1 MPISIV
7 LVVERAEWMKSG
19 NDICQWWMVAYMSQ
33 QAGKETYQGHVDGVI
48 VVEELAEPAPAATLA
63 VVQGQQWYHE
73 PAGEMEHAVGGVV
86 EDEESDGIERNEE
99 HEP

>member
-1 MPISIV
+1 MQTTGSIIHV
-7 LVVERAEWMKSG
+7 MT
-19 NDICQWWMVAYMSQ
+19 DICQWRMVAYMSQ
-33 QAGKETYQGHVDGVI
+33 QAGKEADQGHVDGVI
-48 VVEELAEPAPAATLA
+48 EVEELAEPAPAATLA
-63 VVQGQQWYHE
+63 VIQGQQRYHE